1 MLETS
6 QMLKAIK
13 ADIAD
18 EHWTMIFKFR
28 QGITS
33 IWKILLKSF
42 FIQDKGDDT
51 KQIDKY

>member
-6 QMLKAIK
+6 QMREAIK

-18 EHWTMIFKFR
+18 EHWTM
-28 QGITS
+28 